1 MLAAQ
6 TSKRLIAS
14 LYAGIAAA
22 IFSTLV
28 QLLLWWVFWD
38 VLPAICYRDIRF
50 TAAIVLGEEVLQP
63 LAGALDWQLMWIA
76 TCIHVAL
83 SIIYALMLSYLIHYL
98 DLKKSLFVG
107 GLFGLGI
114 FVINMY
120 GFVILFPWFVETRD
134 WITVTAHLA
143 FGVSAAGIYKS
154 LSKL

>member
-38 VLPAICYRDIRF
+38 VLPAIFYRDIRF

-63 LAGALDWQLMWIA
+63 LVAFDWPLMLIA

-83 SIIYALMLSYLIHYL
+83 SIVYALILSYLIHSL